1 MTAIDP
7 TPQAPLAPEA
17 AAAKETAQDVD
28 KGAAK
33 DAAKDAAQAPKA
45 PSRSYAEIQ
54 ADLEAQRARLSSTVD
69 EIAERVRPQ
78 AIAQRGMDKARG
90 VFVHPDGSLR
100 MDRVAMVVGVVAL
113 FITYRVRWR
122 KSCDC

>member
-1 MTAIDP
+1 VTAIDP
-7 TPQAPLAPEA
+7 TPQAPPAPVAVAEA
-17 AAAKETAQDVD
+17 AQTAQDVV
-28 KGAAK
+28 KE
-33 DAAKDAAQAPKA
+33 AAQDVTEAPKA

-69 EIAERVRPQ
+69 QIAERVRPE

-90 VFVHPDGSLR
+90 AFVHPDGSLR
-100 MDRVAMVVGVVAL
+100 IDRVAIVVGFVAL

>member
-1 MTAIDP
+1 VTAIDP
-7 TPQAPLAPEA
+7 TPQAPAAPVAEA
-17 AAAKETAQDVD
+17 AAAP
-28 KGAAK
+28 
-33 DAAKDAAQAPKA
+33 DAAQAVIEVPKA

-69 EIAERVRPQ
+69 QIAERVRPE

-90 VFVHPDGSLR
+90 AFVHPDGSLR
-100 MDRVAMVVGVVAL
+100 IDRVAMVVGFVAL

>member
-7 TPQAPLAPEA
+7 TPQAPEA
-17 AAAKETAQDVD
+17 AAEPAQN
-28 KGAAK
+28 AAPEVTK
-33 DAAKDAAQAPKA
+33 DAAEAPKA

-69 EIAERVRPQ
+69 QIAERVRPE

-90 VFVHPDGSLR
+90 AFIHPDGSLR
-100 MDRVAMVVGVVAL
+100 IDRVAMVVGFVAL

>member
-1 MTAIDP
+1 VTAIDP
-7 TPQAPLAPEA
+7 TPQAPPAPVAEA
-17 AAAKETAQDVD
+17 AAEAAQDVV
-28 KGAAK
+28 KE
-33 DAAKDAAQAPKA
+33 AAQDVSEAPKA

-69 EIAERVRPQ
+69 QIAERVRPE
-78 AIAQRGMDKARG
+78 AIAQRGMDRARG
-90 VFVHPDGSLR
+90 AFVHPDGSLR
-100 MDRVAMVVGVVAL
+100 MDRVAIVVGFVAL

>member
-7 TPQAPLAPEA
+7 TPQAPLAPEKA
-17 AAAKETAQDVD
+17 PETAQQAVQ
-28 KGAAK
+28 GAAK
-33 DAAKDAAQAPKA
+33 DAAETPKA

-69 EIAERVRPQ
+69 QIAERVRPE

-90 VFVHPDGSLR
+90 AFVHPDGSLR
-100 MDRVAMVVGVVAL
+100 IDRVAMVLGFVAL
-113 FITYRVRWR
+113 LITYRVRWR

>member
-7 TPQAPLAPEA
+7 TPQAPPAPVAEA
-17 AAAKETAQDVD
+17 AAETAQDVV
-28 KGAAK
+28 KEATK
-33 DAAKDAAQAPKA
+33 DVAEAPKA

-54 ADLEAQRARLSSTVD
+54 ADLETQRARLSSTVD
-69 EIAERVRPQ
+69 QIAERVRPE

-90 VFVHPDGSLR
+90 AFVHPDGSLR
-100 MDRVAMVVGVVAL
+100 IDRVAIVVGFVAL

>member
-7 TPQAPLAPEA
+7 TPQAQPAPVAEAEA
-17 AAAKETAQDVD
+17 AAETAQD
-28 KGAAK
+28 
-33 DAAKDAAQAPKA
+33 AAQDVTEAPKA

-69 EIAERVRPQ
+69 QIAERVRPE

-90 VFVHPDGSLR
+90 AFVHPDGSLR
-100 MDRVAMVVGVVAL
+100 IDRVAMVVGFVAL

>member
-1 MTAIDP
+1 VTAIDP
-7 TPQAPLAPEA
+7 TPPAPEMA
-17 AAAKETAQDVD
+17 ADA
-28 KGAAK
+28 
-33 DAAKDAAQAPKA
+33 DAAKPPAEAPKV

-78 AIAQRGMDKARG
+78 AIAQRGMDKVRG
-90 VFVHPDGSLR
+90 AFVHSDGSLR
-100 MDRVAMVVGVVAL
+100 IDRVAMVVGVVAL
-113 FITYRVRWR
+113 FVTYRVRWR

>member
-7 TPQAPLAPEA
+7 TPQAQPAPVAVAEA
-17 AAAKETAQDVD
+17 AAETAQD
-28 KGAAK
+28 
-33 DAAKDAAQAPKA
+33 AAQDVTEAPKT

-69 EIAERVRPQ
+69 QIAERVRPE

-90 VFVHPDGSLR
+90 AFVHPDGSLR
-100 MDRVAMVVGVVAL
+100 IDRVAIVVGFVAL